1 MNYLKRIYIKY
12 DKDGIWR
19 VTSIL
24 LKKLGIKTTY
34 SSFIHKKKFN
44 LYKKISKIT
53 KHKVFNGCY
62 KSLVLSKN
70 YNWNKNDIDLSPKLL
85 GCYEEQV
92 QEKIIE
98 LKNKKNLKY
107 LVVFGASEGFHAL
120 GLMKNKFFSK
130 AYIFEKDDKT
140 RNILI
145 KNSKINKIKKI
156 KIFSDANFAC
166 IANFLNKKEQKKTLF
181 LIDIE
186 GEEFNIL
193 NKKNLLF
200 YKYSHLIIENHQD
213 FIQNSKLKNI
223 FFKLI
228 YKNFN
233 VNYLN
238 NGNRNPHK
246 FKDLDFLND
255 DEKYLIMSENRPC
268 SMNWL
273 ILSPKYY

>member
-12 DKDGIWR
+12 EKDGIWR
-19 VTSIL
+19 VISIL
-24 LKKLGIKTTY
+24 LKKLNINTTY
-34 SSFIHKKKFN
+34 SSFIHKKKVN
-44 LYKKISKIT
+44 LYKKISEIT
-53 KHKVFNGCY
+53 KHKVIDGY
-62 KSLVLSKN
+62 YRSLILSKN
-70 YNWNKNDIDLSPKLL
+70 YNWNKDDIDLSPKLL

-98 LKNKKNLKY
+98 LKKKYNLKN

-120 GLMKNKFFSK
+120 GLMKNRFFSK
-130 AYIFEKDDKT
+130 AYIFEKDEKS

-156 KIFSDANFAC
+156 KIFSDANFSM

-193 NKKNLLF
+193 NQKNLPF
-200 YKYSHLIIENHQD
+200 YKNSHLIIENHQD
-213 FIQNSKLKNI
+213 FIKKNLNKKI

-228 YKNFN
+228 YKNFY
-233 VNYLN
+233 VSYLY

-246 FKDLDFLND
+246 FKDLYFLND
-255 DEKYLIMSENRPC
+255 DEKYLIVSENRPC
-268 SMNWL
+268 TMNWL
-273 ILSPKYY
+273 ILSPKYN

>member
-12 DKDGIWR
+12 ERDGIWR
-19 VTSIL
+19 ITSIF
-24 LKKLGIKTTY
+24 LKKLGINTTY
-34 SSFIHKKKFN
+34 SSFIHKKKVN
-44 LYKKISKIT
+44 LYKKISEIT
-53 KHKVFNGCY
+53 KHKVVNGYY
-62 KSLVLSKN
+62 KSLILSKN
-70 YNWNKNDIDLSPKLL
+70 YNWNKDDIDLSPKLL

-98 LKNKKNLKY
+98 LKKKYNLKY

-120 GLMKNKFFSK
+120 GLMKNRFFSK
-130 AYIFEKDDKT
+130 AYIFEKDEKT

-145 KNSKINKIKKI
+145 KNSKINKIKEI
-156 KIFSDANFAC
+156 KIFSDANFSM

-193 NKKNLLF
+193 NKKNLPF
-200 YKYSHLIIENHQD
+200 YKNSHLIIENHQD
-213 FIQNSKLKNI
+213 FIKNLKIKKI
-223 FFKLI
+223 FFKLM
-228 YKNFN
+228 YKNFD
-233 VNYLN
+233 VSFLY

-246 FKDLDFLND
+246 FKDLYFLND

-268 SMNWL
+268 TMNWL
-273 ILSPKYY
+273 ILSPKYN

>member
-12 DKDGIWR
+12 EKDGIWR
-19 VTSIL
+19 VISIL
-24 LKKLGIKTTY
+24 LKKLNINTTY
-34 SSFIHKKKFN
+34 SSFIHKKKVN
-44 LYKKISKIT
+44 LYKKISEIT
-53 KHKVFNGCY
+53 KHKVIDGY
-62 KSLVLSKN
+62 YRSLILSKN
-70 YNWNKNDIDLSPKLL
+70 YNWNKDDIDLSPKLL

-98 LKNKKNLKY
+98 LKKKYNLKN

-120 GLMKNKFFSK
+120 GLMKNRFFSK
-130 AYIFEKDDKT
+130 AYIFEKDEKT
-140 RNILI
+140 KNILI

-156 KIFSDANFAC
+156 KIYSKANFSM

-193 NKKNLLF
+193 NEKNLPF
-200 YKYSHLIIENHQD
+200 YKNSYLIIENHQD
-213 FIQNSKLKNI
+213 FIKNLKLKKI

-228 YKNFN
+228 YKNFD
-233 VNYLN
+233 VSYLY

-246 FKDLDFLND
+246 YKNLHFFND
-255 DEKYLIMSENRPC
+255 DEKYLIMSQNRPYT
-268 SMNWL
+268 MNWL
-273 ILSPKYY
+273 ILSPKYN